1 MTTEHAADGSAL
13 RHGRRWARRHK
24 MVVLCFVAVLVCYLD
39 RVSISVAVVPLQA
52 EFGWSATRTGAVLS
66 VFFLGYLLC
75 QIPAGWAARRYG
87 ARLLLG
93 ISLLLWSLFTLATPL
108 AAGFSFAALIGVRL
122 LMGMGEAT
130 MFPGAYAL
138 FASWLPATER
148 SRAVGLLF
156 SAIPLGTLLALV
168 SSGWIAAH
176 FGWPWIFYAFGLL
189 GLLFAAVW
197 SREVE
202 DGPGI
207 NRDDGAAGG
216 SPLPIPWR
224 RLLVQP
230 PVWALIVNSFCTS
243 WTIYVL
249 LSWTP
254 LYLREQHGV
263 SLANAGFLS
272 AAPWL
277 VMFVMM
283 NVAAWSADSMI
294 NRGVNVTRVRKLMQ
308 AGGLSGAAVFLLM
321 IPCAGSMVEATL
333 LLCGALGA
341 NAFTTAG
348 FAPNHLDLAPD
359 HAPVLI
365 GITNTAGTLPGVI
378 GVFITGWLVDTT
390 GGYDAAFIIA
400 ALISILGS
408 AVWLRYATA
417 ERIL

>member
-1 MTTEHAADGSAL
+1 
-13 RHGRRWARRHK
+13 

-168 SSGWIAAH
+168 SSGWIAAR

-230 PVWALIVNSFCTS
+230 PVWALIINSFCTS

-283 NVAAWSADSMI
+283 NVAAWSADSLI

-321 IPCAGSMVEATL
+321 IPGADSMVEATL

-365 GITNTAGTLPGVI
+365 GITNTAGTLPGVV

-408 AVWLRYATA
+408 VVWLRYATA